1 MDWIAASLF
10 MFISSIGTYLCI
22 RKCSLLKTPIVYQ
35 NLAVFAI
42 PLLIYLFLAFTHH
55 TSLQINAYQFGIIVI
70 AAVFFSYLGNIF
82 SLRSIEYAPNPGYSL
97 ILSKS
102 YVLFTT
108 VIAVIFLHGT
118 ITIRGGW
125 AILLII
131 AASALVMIGKPKSD
145 QSHVRSVWLPL
156 AIGSFFC
163 WGMLAIVSKYLLDI
177 GVPIYTRLIYVMT
190 IVSILILTEMK
201 FSRAPRIGLSKTH
214 VYFLLAA
221 GIMSAAFNYF
231 QQLGYQL
238 APNIGYVNAINAA
251 SIAGVSLCSA
261 WIFGDELNKRK
272 FIGIIGVTIGIILLV
287 I

>member
-1 MDWIAASLF
+1 
-10 MFISSIGTYLCI
+10 MFASSIGTYLFI

-35 NLAVFAI
+35 NLALFAV
-42 PLLIYLFLAFTHH
+42 PLSIYIMLGYIHATPLRVN
-55 TSLQINAYQFGIIVI
+55 LYQFGIMAI
-70 AAVFFSYLGNIF
+70 AAIFFSYVGNIF

-108 VIAVIFLHGT
+108 IVALVFFEGE
-118 ITIRGGW
+118 ITVRGGW
-125 AILLII
+125 AIVIII
-131 AASALVMIGKPKSD
+131 AASAMVMIGKPKAD
-145 QSHVRSVWLPL
+145 QSHVRASWLPF

-190 IVSILILTEMK
+190 IVTMLIATEMK
-201 FSRAPRIGLSKTH
+201 FSRTPRIRLSKTQI
-214 VYFLLAA
+214 YFLLAS
-221 GIMSAAFNYF
+221 GVMSAIFNYF

-238 APNIGYVNAINAA
+238 APNIGYINAINVS
-251 SIAGVSLCSA
+251 SIAGLSLFSA
-261 WIFGDELNKRK
+261 WMYGDELNRRK
-272 FIGIIGVTIGIILLV
+272 FVGIVGVTIGIILLV